1 MGTYKFRLPD
11 IGEGVAEAE
20 ITAWHVKVGD
30 TIEED
35 DALCDVMTDKA
46 TVDMTSPVGGTILA
60 IHGEVGE
67 MKAVGS
73 VLVEL
78 EVEGAGNDGGNSAD
92 EVPAPATA
100 PNEAPEGPTPPPA
113 EDKPAAPKP
122 ATAPKPAPAPV
133 AKRPAP
139 APTTEV
145 DHAGFPLA
153 APATRRRAAK
163 LGIDLS
169 KVPGTG
175 RNGRVTP
182 EDIENY
188 LGGGDPRFATRGGV
202 EEIKIIGLRR
212 KIAERMEETWRR
224 IPHITYVEEFDVT
237 ALEDL
242 RAVLNASRGE
252 GQPKLTFLPFLVRA
266 IVKTVPDFPHI
277 NAHYDDDSGVLRQ
290 HGAVHVGIATATP
303 AGLMVPVVRHAEQMD
318 AWTTADEITRLSK
331 AARDGGASREE
342 LSGSTITIT
351 SLGPIGGVATTPII
365 NRPETAI
372 VGPNKIVERLE
383 RRNGEIVTRKI
394 MPVSSSFDHRI
405 VDGYEAAQFM
415 QALKRLI
422 ENPALLYMD

>member
-20 ITAWHVKVGD
+20 VTAWHVKPGD
-30 TIEED
+30 VIEED
-35 DALCDVMTDKA
+35 DPLCDVMTDKA
-46 TVDMTSPVGGTILA
+46 TVDMTSPVGGTVRA

-78 EVEGAGNDGGNSAD
+78 EVEGSGNAEDD
-92 EVPAPATA
+92 VPAPPTA

-113 EDKPAAPKP
+113 PVAERA
-122 ATAPKPAPAPV
+122 PAPAP
-133 AKRPAP
+133 KRPAP
-139 APTTEV
+139 APTDSAEPSF
-145 DHAGFPLA
+145 ALA
-153 APATRRRAAK
+153 APATRRKAAK
-163 LGIDLS
+163 LGIDLA
-169 KVPGTG
+169 KVPGSG
-175 RNGRVTP
+175 RHGRVTP
-182 EDIENY
+182 EDIEHY
-188 LGGGDPRFATRGGV
+188 LGGGDPRYEARSGV

-237 ALEDL
+237 ALEET
-242 RAVLNASRGE
+242 RAAMNAGRKD

-266 IVKTVPDFPHI
+266 MVKVLPEFPHL
-277 NAHYDDDSGVLRQ
+277 NAHYDDDAGILRQ
-290 HGAVHVGIATATP
+290 HAAVHVGIAAATP

-318 AWTTADEITRLSK
+318 PWAIASEIARLSE
-331 AARDGGASREE
+331 AAKEGRASREE
-342 LSGSTITIT
+342 LTGSTITIT
-351 SLGPIGGVATTPII
+351 SLGPIGGIATTPII

-372 VGPNKIVERLE
+372 VGPNKIIERLE
-383 RRNGEIVTRKI
+383 RRNGEIVTRKF

-422 ENPALLYMD
+422 ETPALLFVD

>member
-20 ITAWHVKVGD
+20 VTAWHVKPGD
-30 TIEED
+30 VIEED
-35 DALCDVMTDKA
+35 DPLCDVMTDKA
-46 TVDMTSPVGGTILA
+46 TVDMTSPVGGTVRA
-60 IHGEVGE
+60 VYGEVGE

-78 EVEGAGNDGGNSAD
+78 EVEGAGNDTGNAED
-92 EVPAPATA
+92 AVPAPPLA
-100 PNEAPEGPTPPPA
+100 PQEAPEGPTAPVAA
-113 EDKPAAPKP
+113 E
-122 ATAPKPAPAPV
+122 PAPAP
-133 AKRPAP
+133 AAPPRAAPRAAPPAGRRPAP
-139 APTTEV
+139 APTECGPAT
-145 DHAGFPLA
+145 FPLA

-163 LGIDLS
+163 LGLDLS
-169 KVPGTG
+169 KVPGSG

-182 EDIENY
+182 EDIESY
-188 LGGGDPRFATRGGV
+188 LGGGDPRYEARGGV
-202 EEIKIIGLRR
+202 EEIKVIGLRR

-237 ALEDL
+237 ALEET
-242 RAVLNASRGE
+242 RFALNAGRRD

-266 IVKTVPDFPHI
+266 MVKVLPEFPHL
-277 NAHYDDDSGVLRQ
+277 NAHYDDDAGILRQ
-290 HGAVHVGIATATP
+290 HGPVHVGVAMATP
-303 AGLMVPVVRHAEQMD
+303 SGLMVPVVRHAEQMD
-318 AWTTADEITRLSK
+318 PWAIASEIARLSQ
-331 AARDGGASREE
+331 AAKEGRASREE

-351 SLGPIGGVATTPII
+351 SLGPIGGIATTPII

-383 RRNGEIVTRKI
+383 RRHGEIVTRKV

-415 QALKRLI
+415 QAVKRLI
-422 ENPALLYMD
+422 ETPALLFID

>member
-20 ITAWHVKVGD
+20 VTAWHVKVGD
-30 TIEED
+30 RIEED

-46 TVDMTSPVGGTILA
+46 TVDMTSPVGGTIRAL
-60 IHGEVGE
+60 HGEVGQ

-78 EVEGAGNDGGNSAD
+78 EVEGEGNVAD
-92 EVPAPATA
+92 EASAAPTTVS
-100 PNEAPEGPTPPPA
+100 NEAPERPTPPPA
-113 EDKPAAPKP
+113 PSSAPTPTPAPASKPAAQ
-122 ATAPKPAPAPV
+122 
-133 AKRPAP
+133 RPAP
-139 APTTEV
+139 APTATEQ
-145 DHAGFPLA
+145 ACFPLA

-175 RNGRVTP
+175 RHGRVTP
-182 EDIENY
+182 DDIENY
-188 LGGGDPRFATRGGV
+188 LGGGDPRFAMRGGV
-202 EEIKIIGLRR
+202 DEIKIIGLRR

-224 IPHITYVEEFDVT
+224 IPHITYVEDFDVT
-237 ALEDL
+237 AIEEL
-242 RAVLNASRGE
+242 REVLNRE
-252 GQPKLTFLPFLVRA
+252 RKDGQPKLTFLPFLVRA
-266 IVKTVPDFPHI
+266 IARTVPDFPHI
-277 NAHYDDDSGVLRQ
+277 NAHYDDDAGVLRQ
-290 HGAVHVGIATATP
+290 HGAVHVGIAAATP
-303 AGLMVPVVRHAEQMD
+303 AGLMVPVVRHAESLD
-318 AWTTADEITRLSK
+318 AWQTAEEIARLST
-331 AARDGGASREE
+331 AARDGKASREE

-351 SLGPIGGVATTPII
+351 SLGPIGGVVTTPII

-383 RRNGEIVTRKI
+383 RRNGEIVTRKV
-394 MPVSSSFDHRI
+394 MSVSSSFDHRI
-405 VDGYEAAQFM
+405 VDGYEAAKFI

>member
-20 ITAWHVKVGD
+20 VTAWHVKPGD
-30 TIEED
+30 VIEED
-35 DALCDVMTDKA
+35 DPLCDVMTDKA
-46 TVDMTSPVGGTILA
+46 TVDMTSPVGGTVRA

-78 EVEGAGNDGGNSAD
+78 EVEGAGNETGSA
-92 EVPAPATA
+92 EVPFPT
-100 PNEAPEGPTPPPA
+100 PNEAPDGPSPPA
-113 EDKPAAPKP
+113 PAKPE
-122 ATAPKPAPAPV
+122 PAPAPV
-133 AKRPAP
+133 APPRAAPRPAP
-139 APTTEV
+139 APTEIG
-145 DHAGFPLA
+145 HAGFPLA

-163 LGIDLS
+163 LGLDLA
-169 KVPGTG
+169 KVPGSG

-182 EDIENY
+182 EDIESY
-188 LGGGDPRFATRGGV
+188 LGGGDPRYEARGGV
-202 EEIKIIGLRR
+202 EEIRVIGLRR

-237 ALEDL
+237 ALEET
-242 RAVLNASRGE
+242 RAAMNAGRKAKGDE
-252 GQPKLTFLPFLVRA
+252 LQPKLTFLPFLIRA
-266 IVKTVPDFPHI
+266 MVKVLPDFPHL
-277 NAHYDDDSGVLRQ
+277 NAHYDDDAGILRQ
-290 HGAVHVGIATATP
+290 HGPVHVGVATATP
-303 AGLMVPVVRHAEQMD
+303 SGLMVPVVRHAEQMD
-318 AWTTADEITRLSK
+318 PWAVAAEIARLSQ
-331 AARDGGASREE
+331 AAKEGRASREE

-351 SLGPIGGVATTPII
+351 SLGPIGGIATTPII

-372 VGPNKIVERLE
+372 VGPNKILERLE
-383 RRNGEIVTRKI
+383 RRGGEIVTRKV

-422 ENPALLYMD
+422 ETPALLFLD